1 MNQLEDALTKK
12 DEQIRDL
19 SNILII
25 LFLIK
30 HFCLYSEYD
39 LDSLQTKLKESKKVV
54 VRPPEPPPTV
64 ITQSRLTQTDPW
76 APPPQKSDP
85 TQKELPVVK
94 QATVITLE
102 PEYQPKAKDEIL
114 ELKYQI
120 IIEQKNAQ
128 IHQLMK
134 EVGNP

>member
-1 MNQLEDALTKK
+1 MRQ
-12 DEQIRDL
+12 
-19 SNILII
+19 
-25 LFLIK
+25 
-30 HFCLYSEYD
+30 
-39 LDSLQTKLKESKKVV
+39 
-54 VRPPEPPPTV
+54 PEPPPTV

-76 APPPQKSDP
+76 TPPPQKSDL

-94 QATVITLE
+94 KPTVITLE
-102 PEYQPKAKDEIL
+102 PENQPKAKDEIL